1 MKNSSKNLIYI
12 LILLVAIFSLLY
24 WYCSGKYNV
33 QVLANLNKNMA
44 NPVLIE
50 IKTKDLNSKWMESQF
65 LIIDNDNKNHI
76 EIFHPKTNK
85 IKTLPKSN
93 LEGNFQTYLP
103 LMYTPNKF
111 ININVVKE
119 KNNDICGIDIF
130 NINSN
135 KWQKLKTIPIL
146 REVKHPPFM
155 DIIYSKDNKPLLL
168 IWGGLNYK
176 TKKPQ
181 NTLEVINLLNDKLLE
196 KRNIDFKGGKIIQVD
211 NNYYLVGANNSA
223 NKPIIL
229 QTEKIKI
236 NILPTIF
243 DNPIVYKYSKIYTGT
258 LSSSLDRLAL
268 LAINPVE
275 KNLIEYDL
283 PSNIDNSIKVNKI
296 NIPTKYKQYS
306 LINSTNTYQG
316 VLFVFKN
323 NVEQLMVLFKNT
335 QNIEQNGSFDYR
347 FKLLKK
353 IGLNIDL
360 TNIKYLESNNVQHT
374 SLIYI
379 NNNKILK
386 TTIK

>member
-1 MKNSSKNLIYI
+1 M
-12 LILLVAIFSLLY
+12 
-24 WYCSGKYNV
+24 
-33 QVLANLNKNMA
+33 
-44 NPVLIE
+44 
-50 IKTKDLNSKWMESQF
+50 
-65 LIIDNDNKNHI
+65 
-76 EIFHPKTNK
+76 
-85 IKTLPKSN
+85 
-93 LEGNFQTYLP
+93 
-103 LMYTPNKF
+103 
-111 ININVVKE
+111 
-119 KNNDICGIDIF
+119 
-130 NINSN
+130 
-135 KWQKLKTIPIL
+135 
-146 REVKHPPFM
+146 
-155 DIIYSKDNKPLLL
+155 
-168 IWGGLNYK
+168 
-176 TKKPQ
+176 
-181 NTLEVINLLNDKLLE
+181 
-196 KRNIDFKGGKIIQVD
+196 
-211 NNYYLVGANNSA
+211 
-223 NKPIIL
+223 
-229 QTEKIKI
+229 
-236 NILPTIF
+236 
-243 DNPIVYKYSKIYTGT
+243 
-258 LSSSLDRLAL
+258 DRLAL